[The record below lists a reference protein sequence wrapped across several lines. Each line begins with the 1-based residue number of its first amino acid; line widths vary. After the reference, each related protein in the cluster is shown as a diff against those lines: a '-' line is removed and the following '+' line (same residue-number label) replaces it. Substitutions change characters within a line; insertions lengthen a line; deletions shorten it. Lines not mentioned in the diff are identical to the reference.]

1 MPAKI
6 NGAAVHSLSQAFFR
20 NREGAKR
27 SEQLQEVKER
37 GGKDIRRVLSFL
49 TLVFPT
55 PTLHFTSLGALRSID
70 AMATKTSKN

>member
-6 NGAAVHSLSQAFFR
+6 NGAAVQSMSQAFFR

-37 GGKDIRRVLSFL
+37 YNRRSLL
-49 TLVFPT
+49 ILPLVFP
-55 PTLHFTSLGALRSID
+55 PSLHLAP
-70 AMATKTSKN
+70 